1 MMKQSIIIVLALLL
15 ASCKNE
21 VSKQTYKQET
31 TQKADVKSYQFDEV
45 VYYSFENENEIGIPV
60 GKNKKANSIL
70 QKVTT
75 EDRTSTLK
83 DTVLIAQIETMGFQR
98 TVLSEDK
105 VRRLHF
111 FMNGNHNQ
119 EEVNDCLPIYRDILL
134 LRKNNKTTDILK
146 ICFQCLQSAR
156 ISKEESV
163 KIDISDYRYFE
174 RILKD

>member
-1 MMKQSIIIVLALLL
+1 MKQSIIIVLVLLL
-15 ASCKNE
+15 ASCKNV
-21 VSKQTYKQET
+21 VSKQTSKEET
-31 TQKADVKSYQFDEV
+31 TQKADVESYQFDEV
-45 VYYSFENENEIGIPV
+45 IYYSFENENEIGIPV
-60 GKNKKANSIL
+60 SDNKKANSIL
-70 QKVTT
+70 QKVTM

-83 DTVLIAQIETMGFQR
+83 DTVLIAKIETMGFQR
-98 TVLSEDK
+98 TVLPEDK

-111 FMNGNHNQ
+111 FINGNHNQ

-134 LRKNNKTTDILK
+134 LRQNNRTTDILK